1 MFASRL
7 AAFLC
12 LGLLASLCL
21 TTAARAQDDPSLSP
35 LVEALEVI
43 AKPPGPALWRVSRG
57 DSEVVIVGTVSP
69 IAHQQT
75 WDSRRVER
83 ALTGARLLLTPPKA
97 KTGPLVLAALL
108 LRDAPRLRVSDG
120 STLESRL
127 PPALASRFASD
138 RQVARQKAD
147 RYDKWKPGVA
157 GFMLLGDYDKAAG
170 LSRAKPAQTIE
181 RMAKQAKV
189 KSRPM
194 NEVDLGPLIKQAG
207 KLDDAAHQVCLGVA
221 LGELERLAPDP
232 RAVGRAW
239 ADGNLRALNR
249 IYRPSALEPCLMQVA
264 SGPALLARQI
274 DSATSGVSA
283 ALAAPGRTV
292 ALIDLSLLLRP
303 GGVLDRLAAQGATVT
318 APL

>member
-1 MFASRL
+1 MIVIRLVPRL
-7 AAFLC
+7 ATV
-12 LGLLASLCL
+12 LLASLCL
-21 TTAARAQDDPSLSP
+21 TTVARAQEDPALSP

-57 DSEVVIVGTVSP
+57 DAEVVIVGTVSP

-75 WDSRRVER
+75 WDDRRVVR
-83 ALTGARLLLTPPKA
+83 ALTGAKLLLTPSKA
-97 KTGPLVLAALL
+97 KTGPVVLAALL

-127 PPALASRFASD
+127 PPQLAGRFASD

-181 RMAKQAKV
+181 RLAQQAKV
-189 KSRPM
+189 KTRPM
-194 NEVDLGPLIKQAG
+194 NTVDLGPLIKQAG
-207 KLDDAAHQVCLGVA
+207 KLDDAAHQVCLEVA
-221 LGELERLAPDP
+221 LGELERQAPDP

-239 ADGNLRALNR
+239 ATGDLRTLNR
-249 IYRPSALEPCLMQVA
+249 IYRPSALEPCLLQVA
-264 SGPALLARQI
+264 SGPALLARQV
-274 DSATSGVSA
+274 DSATNGVSA
-283 ALAAPGRTV
+283 ALSAPGRTV

-303 GGVLDRLAAQGATVT
+303 GGVLDRLAAQGATVA
-318 APL
+318 APP